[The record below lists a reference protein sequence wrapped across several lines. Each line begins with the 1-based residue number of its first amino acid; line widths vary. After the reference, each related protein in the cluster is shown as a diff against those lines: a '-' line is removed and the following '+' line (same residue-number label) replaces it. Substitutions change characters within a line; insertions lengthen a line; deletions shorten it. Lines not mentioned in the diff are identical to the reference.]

1 MSELTDLIGSTTDS
15 FRAATEEV
23 KGLTASIIELNKLQE
38 EVMSNMG
45 VLSGICTTTSNG
57 KPKTKRELN
66 KELRD
71 KQLNAIFDNFKTY
84 LGMTIKQNEVKI
96 NSSFIKS
103 KIEALKQQTEN
114 FKNYLNN
121 FDSYSIE
128 QKCNIVLSNYPKK
141 YLSLQNR
148 YLLNKYVGRSA
159 S

>member
-15 FRAATEEV
+15 FRAATEEI
-23 KGLTASIIELNKLQE
+23 KDLTREIEEMNALRTKAE
-38 EVMSNMG
+38 EGMRA
-45 VLSGICTTTSNG
+45 LSGICTTTSNG